1 MYPIALSIVSVPA
14 QAHLRVVEPSNIDA
28 EACSKSSLEWTSHRG
43 LSDKDFF
50 EALRSNWI

>member
-1 MYPIALSIVSVPA
+1 MYPIAVSIVSVSA
-14 QAHLRVVEPSNIDA
+14 QTHLRVVEPSNVKA
-28 EACSKSSLEWTSHRG
+28 EVCSKPPLDWISHRG

>member
-1 MYPIALSIVSVPA
+1 MDSISVSTVSVPA
-14 QAHLRVVEPSNIDA
+14 QTHLRVVEPSNVEA
-28 EACSKSSLEWTSHRG
+28 EACSKPPLDCLSHRG